1 MKDLCF
7 VCNDSCCHTCLVWL
21 VFTWWQLGCYC
32 SAKPKKK
39 RDIEYSV
46 YYDQNHQYSHIL
58 VGSTEVE
65 LTSLGLCMKITSW
78 QTNRHKTTKDKR
90 SLCGYP
96 YGQERTYFL
105 TKQRNCWLYCP
116 QNRLMFIIAW
126 EFLVY
131 LTELWRFYCQTLK
144 NKPKKKTGVLSGLYF
159 VSLLKLYQCLHLL
172 LVIQYADDVEL
183 WCDQIRETFNIQL
196 NDRMDKVIS
205 FGRDDTIKGTT
216 TTLTAVYQGLTVL

>member
-1 MKDLCF
+1 MSETVKMKDLCF

-78 QTNRHKTTKDKR
+78 QTNWHKTTKDKR

-144 NKPKKKTGVLSGLYF
+144 KKRNKKKQVCFRGFTLFLY
-159 VSLLKLYQCLHLL
+159 
-172 LVIQYADDVEL
+172 
-183 WCDQIRETFNIQL
+183 
-196 NDRMDKVIS
+196 
-205 FGRDDTIKGTT
+205 
-216 TTLTAVYQGLTVL
+216 